1 MTLENRIPP
10 PVVAIGCGALI
21 YLLRDHFRVQS
32 GLKVYIAAV
41 IFFASI
47 VVMVLAIR
55 EFRRVETT
63 VNPLKPES
71 ASSLVQSGVFS
82 LSRNPMYLG
91 LFGIL
96 LAWTVYLGAPA
107 GVAALALFVIWMN
120 LLQIRPE
127 ENAMA
132 ALFEDDF
139 AQYCRRVRRWL

>member
-10 PVVAIGCGALI
+10 PVIAIGCGALI

-32 GLKVYIAAV
+32 GFNVYIAAL
-41 IFFASI
+41 IFFASFAVI
-47 VVMVLAIR
+47 ILAMR
-55 EFRRVETT
+55 EFRRARTT
-63 VNPLKPES
+63 VNPLRPET

-91 LFGIL
+91 LFGLL

-127 ENAMA
+127 EKAMA
-132 ALFEDDF
+132 ELFEDDF
-139 AQYCRRVRRWL
+139 SRYCSRVRRWL

>member
-32 GLKVYIAAV
+32 GFKIYVAAV

-47 VVMVLAIR
+47 AVMVLAIR
-55 EFRRVETT
+55 EFRRARTT
-63 VNPLKPES
+63 VNPLRPET

-82 LSRNPMYLG
+82 RSRNPMYLG

-107 GVAALALFVIWMN
+107 GVAVLALFVVWMN

-127 ENAMA
+127 EKAMA
-132 ALFEDDF
+132 ALFDDDF
-139 AQYCRRVRRWL
+139 TQYCRQVRRWL